1 MWVSARCPVDVC
13 LDYAYNKKQLQVTE
27 LRSLG
32 KGAGGDAYI
41 ASVSG
46 KTKAPIGEDFGF
58 GVYGFR
64 FGFWSKAPI
73 GEDASRLRFQLT
85 LICFVFAINE
95 DL

>member
-1 MWVSARCPVDVC
+1 MC

-32 KGAGGDAYI
+32 KGAGGDTYI

-46 KTKAPIGEDFGF
+46 KAKAPIGEDFVF
-58 GVYGFR
+58 GVYGFG
-64 FGFWSKAPI
+64 FGFWSRAPI

>member
-1 MWVSARCPVDVC
+1 MC

-58 GVYGFR
+58 RVEGFGVYGFG

-85 LICFVFAINE
+85 LICFVLAINE
-95 DL
+95 SL